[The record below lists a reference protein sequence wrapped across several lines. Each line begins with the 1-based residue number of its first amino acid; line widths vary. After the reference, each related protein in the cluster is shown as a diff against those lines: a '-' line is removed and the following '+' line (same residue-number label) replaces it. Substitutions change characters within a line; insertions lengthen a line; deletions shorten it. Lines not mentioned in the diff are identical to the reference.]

1 MNFGF
6 TEEQDLLR
14 AEVRKFLDQNCP
26 LEEVRKIAE
35 TEEGYSQSYFR
46 RAAELGWVGL
56 TLPAKYG
63 GMGLSWFDLVV
74 VLEETGRSLFPSP
87 IIPTVLAGT
96 AIAIAG
102 TEEQQKRW
110 LPGISEGTKIGTLA
124 FLEEN
129 DRLDVAGVTLVGK
142 RDGDAWV
149 LTGEKHFVLD
159 ATNADVFVVAFRTG
173 AGAEN
178 VSLALVERDTAG
190 VDVTAWPSIDTTK
203 RQGVVRFDG
212 VGVGA
217 DSLLGEPG
225 NAAPL
230 FANLIDRGAV
240 ATTAEIIGAAEAALH
255 LATEYAKERVQ
266 FGQPIGRFQ
275 GIKHPLAEMFVDVES
290 FKSLLYYAAWALDE
304 DPGEAPVATS
314 RAKAYA
320 SEAFARIGIEVVQI
334 HGGVGYTWE
343 YDAQLYLKRAKWS
356 RPVFGASDYHYNR
369 VAELGGL

>member
-6 TEEQDLLR
+6 TDEQELLR

-26 LEEVRKIAE
+26 LKEVRKIAE

-56 TLPAKYG
+56 TLPEKYG
-63 GMGLSWFDLVV
+63 GMGLSYFDLVV

-96 AIAIAG
+96 AIAMAG

-110 LPGISEGTKIGTLA
+110 LPGICEGTKIGTLA

-129 DRLDVAGVTLVGK
+129 DRLDVTGVRMMGK

-159 ATNADVFVVAFRTG
+159 ATNADVFVVVFRTG
-173 AGAEN
+173 TEAEELT
-178 VSLALVERDTAG
+178 LALVERDAVG
-190 VDVTAWPSIDTTK
+190 VDVKSWPSIDMTK

-212 VGVGA
+212 VRVGE
-217 DSLLGEPG
+217 DSLLGPPG
-225 NAAPL
+225 KASPL
-230 FANLIDRGAV
+230 FANLNDRGAV

-266 FGQPIGRFQ
+266 FGQPIGHFQ

-304 DPGEAPVATS
+304 SPDEAPLATS

-320 SEAFARIGIEVVQI
+320 SEAFARIGIDVVQI

>member
-6 TEEQDLLR
+6 TDEQELLR

-35 TEEGYSQSYFR
+35 TEEGYSQSYFH

-56 TLPAKYG
+56 TLPEKYG
-63 GMGLSWFDLVV
+63 GMGLSYFDLVV

-96 AIAIAG
+96 AIAMAG
-102 TEEQQKRW
+102 SEEQKERW
-110 LPGISEGTKIGTLA
+110 LPGICGGTEIGSLA

-129 DRLDVAGVTLVGK
+129 DCLDVAGVGMVGK
-142 RDGDAWV
+142 QDGDAWV
-149 LTGEKHFVLD
+149 LTGEKHFVLH

-173 AGAEN
+173 TEAEA
-178 VSLALVERDTAG
+178 VSLALVESDAAG
-190 VDVTAWPSIDTTK
+190 VDVKAWPSIDTTM
-203 RQGVVRFDG
+203 RQGAVHFDG
-212 VGVGA
+212 VRVEGA
-217 DSLLGEPG
+217 SLLGEPG
-225 NAAPL
+225 QASSL

-266 FGQPIGRFQ
+266 FGQPIGHFQ

-304 DPGEAPVATS
+304 SPDEAPIATS

-320 SEAFARIGIEVVQI
+320 SEAFARIGIDVVQI

-356 RPVFGASDYHYNR
+356 RPAFGASDYHYNR